1 MNNEEGKFGL
11 IRLMALCLLV
21 VVLMVVTP
29 LLMIKKKTQIITGEE
44 LWGEKSEFQGVL
56 EVWNVDT
63 FGGAIISKSDFL
75 EQVAREFESNNKGV
89 YVCVKN
95 MKIDEFKIAIG
106 EGRLP
111 NVISFGSGVGKLIE
125 ENLEHLGEFNS
136 VNSKVLDSGKSGDS
150 LKAVGYIMDMYGL
163 FSSTDKIGAL
173 QENQKLS
180 DIMFTSGK
188 DVVKKKSTKHIYS
201 INYGKSEYI
210 HPERA
215 LGENIKDC
223 LISTG
228 DYAGYMD
235 FVNFNKSNILL
246 GNMRDM
252 VRLKRKV
259 EKGDMSDIIVE
270 PITKYND
277 LIQYVGLIKQ
287 SNDTIK
293 KCAELFLNN
302 LLSESV
308 QKQIYKTGLFSTTGE
323 ILYDTNENFKM
334 FECQIDKIENIPNVF
349 L

>member
-1 MNNEEGKFGL
+1 MNNEESKFGL

-21 VVLMVVTP
+21 VVLMVTPP

-44 LWGEKSEFQGVL
+44 LWGEKSEYQGVL
-56 EVWNVDT
+56 EVWNIDT

-75 EQVAREFESNNKGV
+75 ELVAREFESNNKGV
-89 YVCVKN
+89 FVCVKN
-95 MKIDEFKIAIG
+95 MKVDEFKIAIG

-111 NVISFGSGVGKLIE
+111 NVISFGGGIGKLIE
-125 ENLEHLGEFNS
+125 ENLECLGEFNN
-136 VNSKVLDSGKSGDS
+136 VNQKVLDSGKSGET
-150 LKAVGYIMDMYGL
+150 LKAVGYIMSMYGL
-163 FSSTDKIGAL
+163 FSTTDKVGVL
-173 QENQKLS
+173 SENQKLS
-180 DIMFTSGK
+180 DVMFTSGR

-201 INYGKSEYI
+201 INYGKSEFV
-210 HPERA
+210 HPEMA
-215 LGENIKDC
+215 LGENAKDC
-223 LISTG
+223 LISED
-228 DYAGYMD
+228 DYSGYMD

-252 VRLKRKV
+252 VRLERKV
-259 EKGDMSDIIVE
+259 NKGDVSDIIAE

-287 SNDTIK
+287 KSETIK

-308 QKQIYKTGLFSTTGE
+308 QKEIYKTGLFSTTGE
-323 ILYDTNENFKM
+323 NLYDTDENYKM
-334 FECQIDKIENIPNVF
+334 FEGALDKIENIPNVF

>member
-1 MNNEEGKFGL
+1 MNNEESRFSL

-21 VVLMVVTP
+21 VVLMVTPP
-29 LLMIKKKTQIITGEE
+29 LLMVKKKTDIITGEE
-44 LWGEKSEFQGVL
+44 LWGEKSEYQGVL
-56 EVWNVDT
+56 EVWNIDV

-89 YVCVKN
+89 FICVKN
-95 MKIDEFKIAIG
+95 MKVDEFKIAIG
-106 EGRLP
+106 EGKLP
-111 NVISFGSGVGKLIE
+111 NVISFGSGIGKLIE
-125 ENLEHLGEFNS
+125 DNLETLGQFNN
-136 VNSKVLDSGKSGDS
+136 VNSKVLESGKSGDN
-150 LKAVGYIMDMYGL
+150 LKAVGYIMGMYGL
-163 FSSTDKIGAL
+163 FSSSEKVGEIP
-173 QENQKLS
+173 ENQKLS

-188 DVVKKKSTKHIYS
+188 DVVKKKSTRHIYS

-223 LISTG
+223 LISED

-252 VRLKRKV
+252 VRLIRKV
-259 EKGDMSDIIVE
+259 NKGDMSDIIME

-277 LIQYVGLIKQ
+277 LVQYVGLVKHN
-287 SNDTIK
+287 SETIK
-293 KCAELFLNN
+293 KCAKLFLEN
-302 LLSESV
+302 LLNESV
-308 QKQIYKTGLFSTTGE
+308 QKQIEKTGLFSTTGE
-323 ILYDTNENFKM
+323 VLYDTDENFKM
-334 FECQIDKIENIPNVF
+334 FEGVLDKIENIPNVF